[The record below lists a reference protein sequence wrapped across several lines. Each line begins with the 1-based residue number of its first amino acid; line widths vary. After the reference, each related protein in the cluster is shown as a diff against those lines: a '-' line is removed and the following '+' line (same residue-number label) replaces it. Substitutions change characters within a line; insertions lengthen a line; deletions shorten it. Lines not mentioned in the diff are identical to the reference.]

1 MCWNEDWF
9 QSTTYSSLNF
19 LQWHMALV
27 NGRYPLMV
35 FKPIESTVSIRASS
49 GYVIREVTVRLDTL
63 PSPPQWTSFFCCRCC
78 FMLFSLVSLLFF
90 THFNSSLVPSRVP
103 PELSMSL
110 ALSFLSFSPTNTRHI
125 SAAAKGRD
133 LLPGGDGCSVHA
145 SRTGADCTAFSL
157 QQCRRVPRRRQGNQP
172 QVARADIRHWY
183 FAALPVHA
191 GSTPG
196 EDKFCIFVWFLE
208 SWLHSVVVCKFAY

>member
-1 MCWNEDWF
+1 M
-9 QSTTYSSLNF
+9 
-19 LQWHMALV
+19 
-27 NGRYPLMV
+27 
-35 FKPIESTVSIRASS
+35 
-49 GYVIREVTVRLDTL
+49 
-63 PSPPQWTSFFCCRCC
+63 
-78 FMLFSLVSLLFF
+78 
-90 THFNSSLVPSRVP
+90 P
-103 PELSMSL
+103 PELSVSL
-110 ALSFLSFSPTNTRHI
+110 ALSFLSFSHTNTRHI

-157 QQCRRVPRRRQGNQP
+157 QQCWRVPRRRQGNQP

-208 SWLHSVVVCKFAY
+208 SWLHSVVVCKFAYKTQRCSIRAWEEARIPWGTASVRASDVKTCQIKYAALPAEVSAHEWGSSRK